1 VGEMPKMSIHS
12 PVQRPDQVSRIT
24 RISRLVASLLVL
36 LTMALAGCGGAASD
50 ANKGAAGATGKRFVI
65 LINGDSPFWDALREG
80 MNRSAKELGVTA
92 VMETNDGT
100 PSGQLERLRQ
110 LASQSDIA
118 GLALSVTDAS
128 NINIVEELRGFQQRG
143 VPVIAVDS
151 DVDRARFRDARTAFV
166 GTDNLKGGRTLG
178 VCAQKLRPD
187 GGAYVQFVGLTGAQN
202 AIERMNGFKT
212 GAGDKLA
219 ERDRMGDET
228 DRNRAQE
235 NVRNAIRNHPDVN
248 VLVGIWSY
256 NAPAIA
262 TVVKELGVRD
272 KMTVVCFDAEQK
284 AIAAMNAGEIDALV
298 VQNPYEMGY
307 RSVRLLKALAEND
320 AAAKAEILPKLGET
334 DGDLFDTGLKVV
346 VPEDATTITAEGF
359 EPGVEF
365 MKASAFGKWL
375 ADHGLTSS

>member
-1 VGEMPKMSIHS
+1 MLIHL
-12 PVQRPDQVSRIT
+12 PFQRPVKASRIT
-24 RISRLVASLLVL
+24 QTTRLVASLFVL
-36 LTMALAGCGGAASD
+36 LCLAIAGCGGAAND
-50 ANKGAAGATGKRFVI
+50 VNKGAAGATGKRFVI

-178 VCAQKLRPD
+178 QCAKKLRPD

-202 AIERMNGFKT
+202 AIERMNGFKA

-307 RSVRLLKALAEND
+307 RSVKLLKALAEND
-320 AAAKAEILPKLGET
+320 AAAKAEILPKLGEP

>member
-1 VGEMPKMSIHS
+1 MLIHL
-12 PVQRPDQVSRIT
+12 PFQRPVKASRIT
-24 RISRLVASLLVL
+24 QTTRLVASLFVL
-36 LTMALAGCGGAASD
+36 LCLAIAGCGGAAND
-50 ANKGAAGATGKRFVI
+50 VNKGAAGATGKRFVI

-178 VCAQKLRPD
+178 QCARKLRPD

-202 AIERMNGFKT
+202 AIERMNGFKA

-272 KMTVVCFDAEQK
+272 KMKVVCFDAEQK

>member
-1 VGEMPKMSIHS
+1 MSIHS
-12 PVQRPDQVSRIT
+12 QIRRADGHTRIT
-24 RISRLVASLLVL
+24 RINRLIASLFVL
-36 LTMALAGCGGAASD
+36 LSLAMAGCGGAAND
-50 ANKGAAGATGKRFVI
+50 VNKGAAGATGKRFVI

-178 VCAQKLRPD
+178 QCAKKLRPD

-202 AIERMNGFKT
+202 AIERMNGFKA

-272 KMTVVCFDAEQK
+272 KMKVVCFDAEQK

>member
-1 VGEMPKMSIHS
+1 MSIHS
-12 PVQRPDQVSRIT
+12 QIRRADGHTRIT
-24 RISRLVASLLVL
+24 RINRLIASLFVL
-36 LTMALAGCGGAASD
+36 LSLAMAGCGGAAND
-50 ANKGAAGATGKRFVI
+50 VNKGAAGATGKRFVI

-178 VCAQKLRPD
+178 QCAKKLRPD

-202 AIERMNGFKT
+202 AIERMNGFKA

-272 KMTVVCFDAEQK
+272 KMKVVCFDAEQK

-334 DGDLFDTGLKVV
+334 DGDLYDTGLKVV
-346 VPEDATTITAEGF
+346 VPEEATTITAEGF

>member
-1 VGEMPKMSIHS
+1 MSIHS
-12 PVQRPDQVSRIT
+12 QIRRADGHTRIT
-24 RISRLVASLLVL
+24 RINRLIASLFVL
-36 LTMALAGCGGAASD
+36 LSLAMAGCGGAAND
-50 ANKGAAGATGKRFVI
+50 VNKGAAGATGKRFVI

-178 VCAQKLRPD
+178 QCAKKLRPD

-202 AIERMNGFKT
+202 AIERMNGFKA

-307 RSVRLLKALAEND
+307 RSVKLLKALAEND
-320 AAAKAEILPKLGET
+320 AAAKAEILPKLGEP

>member
-1 VGEMPKMSIHS
+1 MSIHS
-12 PVQRPDQVSRIT
+12 QIRRADGHTRIT
-24 RISRLVASLLVL
+24 RINRLIASLFVL
-36 LTMALAGCGGAASD
+36 LSLAMAGCGGAAND
-50 ANKGAAGATGKRFVI
+50 VNKGAAGATGKRFVI

-178 VCAQKLRPD
+178 QCAKKLRPD

-202 AIERMNGFKT
+202 AIERMNGFKA

-272 KMTVVCFDAEQK
+272 KMKVVCFDAEQK

-298 VQNPYEMGY
+298 VQNPYQMGY

-334 DGDLFDTGLKVV
+334 DGDLYDTGLKVV
-346 VPEDATTITAEGF
+346 VPEEATTITAEGF

>member
-1 VGEMPKMSIHS
+1 MSIHS
-12 PVQRPDQVSRIT
+12 QASGSRGASRFAPDT
-24 RISRLVASLLVL
+24 RLVASFLILLSL
-36 LTMALAGCGGAASD
+36 ALGGCGGAASD
-50 ANKGAAGATGKRFVI
+50 ANTGAAGASGKRFVI
-65 LINGDSPFWDALREG
+65 LINGDSPFWDALRVG
-80 MNRSAKELGVTA
+80 MQRSAKELGVTA

-100 PSGQLERLRQ
+100 APGQLDRLRQ

-128 NINIVEELRGFQQRG
+128 NISIVEELRGFQQRG

-151 DVDRARFRDARTAFV
+151 DVDRARFRDARTAFI

-178 VCAQKLRPD
+178 QCAKKLRPD

-202 AIERMNGFKT
+202 AIERMDGFKT

-228 DRNRAQE
+228 DRTRARE

-256 NAPAIA
+256 NAPAIVD
-262 TVVKELGVRD
+262 VVKELGVRD
-272 KMTVVCFDAEQK
+272 RMTVVTFDAEQGAIK
-284 AIAAMNAGEIDALV
+284 ATAEGQIDALV

-307 RSVRLLKALAEND
+307 QSVRLLKALADKDD
-320 AAAKAEILPKLGET
+320 AAQAKILPRLGQT
-334 DGDLFDTGLKVV
+334 DGDLYDTGLKVV
-346 VPEDATTITAEGF
+346 VPDESSTLSADLF

-365 MKASAFGKWL
+365 MKVGDFRRWL
-375 ADHGLTSS
+375 SENGLSSS

>member
-1 VGEMPKMSIHS
+1 MSIHS
-12 PVQRPDQVSRIT
+12 QIRRADGHTRIT
-24 RISRLVASLLVL
+24 RINRLIASLFVL
-36 LTMALAGCGGAASD
+36 LSLAMAGCGGAAND
-50 ANKGAAGATGKRFVI
+50 VNKGAAGATGKRFVI

-151 DVDRARFRDARTAFV
+151 DVDRARFRDARTGFV

-178 VCAQKLRPD
+178 QCAKKLRPD

-202 AIERMNGFKT
+202 AIERMNGFKA

-272 KMTVVCFDAEQK
+272 KMKVVCFDAEQK

-307 RSVRLLKALAEND
+307 RSVKLLKALAEND
-320 AAAKAEILPKLGET
+320 AAAKAEILPKLGEP

>member
-1 VGEMPKMSIHS
+1 MSIHS
-12 PVQRPDQVSRIT
+12 QIRRADGHTRIT
-24 RISRLVASLLVL
+24 RINRLIASLFVL
-36 LTMALAGCGGAASD
+36 LSLAMAGCGGAAND
-50 ANKGAAGATGKRFVI
+50 VNKGAAGATGKRFVI

-151 DVDRARFRDARTAFV
+151 DVDRARFRDARTGFV

-178 VCAQKLRPD
+178 QCAKKLRPD

-202 AIERMNGFKT
+202 AIERMNGFKA

-272 KMTVVCFDAEQK
+272 KMKVVCFDAEQK

-334 DGDLFDTGLKVV
+334 DGDLYDTGLKVV

>member
-1 VGEMPKMSIHS
+1 MLIHL
-12 PVQRPDQVSRIT
+12 PFQRPVKASRIT
-24 RISRLVASLLVL
+24 QTTRLVASLFVL
-36 LTMALAGCGGAASD
+36 LCLAIAGCGGAAND
-50 ANKGAAGATGKRFVI
+50 VNKGAAGATGKRFVI

-118 GLALSVTDAS
+118 GLALSGTDAS

-166 GTDNLKGGRTLG
+166 GTDNLKAGRTLG
-178 VCAQKLRPD
+178 QCAKKLRPD

-202 AIERMNGFKT
+202 AIERMNGFKA

-272 KMTVVCFDAEQK
+272 KMKVVCFDAEQK

-307 RSVRLLKALAEND
+307 RSVKLLKALAEND
-320 AAAKAEILPKLGET
+320 AAAKAEILPKLGEP

>member
-1 VGEMPKMSIHS
+1 MPEMPIHS
-12 PVQRPDQVSRIT
+12 QIRRADGHTRIT
-24 RISRLVASLLVL
+24 RINRLIASLFVL
-36 LTMALAGCGGAASD
+36 LSLAMAGCGGAAND
-50 ANKGAAGATGKRFVI
+50 VNKGAAGATGKRFVI

-178 VCAQKLRPD
+178 QCAKKLRPD

-202 AIERMNGFKT
+202 AIERMNGFKA

-272 KMTVVCFDAEQK
+272 KMKVVCFDAEQK

-298 VQNPYEMGY
+298 VQNPYQMGY

>member
-1 VGEMPKMSIHS
+1 MPIHS
-12 PVQRPDQVSRIT
+12 QIRRADGHTRIT
-24 RISRLVASLLVL
+24 RINRLIASLFVL
-36 LTMALAGCGGAASD
+36 LSLSIAGCGGTASD

-151 DVDRARFRDARTAFV
+151 DVDRARFRDARTGFV

-178 VCAQKLRPD
+178 QCAKKLRPD

-202 AIERMNGFKT
+202 AIERMNGFKA

-272 KMTVVCFDAEQK
+272 KMKVVCFDAEQK

-298 VQNPYEMGY
+298 VQNPYQMGY

-334 DGDLFDTGLKVV
+334 DGDLYDTGLKVV
-346 VPEDATTITAEGF
+346 VPEEATTITAEGF

>member
-1 VGEMPKMSIHS
+1 MPIHS
-12 PVQRPDQVSRIT
+12 LSKCSGGASRIN
-24 RISRLVASLLVL
+24 RLVASLLVL

-50 ANKGAAGATGKRFVI
+50 ANKGEAGAGGKRFVI

-128 NINIVEELRGFQQRG
+128 NINIVEELRGFQRRG

-178 VCAQKLRPD
+178 VCAKKLRPD

-202 AIERMNGFKT
+202 AIERMNGFKA

-228 DRNRAQE
+228 DRNRSQE

-298 VQNPYEMGY
+298 VQNPYEMGFQ
-307 RSVRLLKALAEND
+307 SVRLLKALAEND
-320 AAAKAEILPKLGET
+320 AAAKAEILPKLGEP

-359 EPGVEF
+359 ETGVDF